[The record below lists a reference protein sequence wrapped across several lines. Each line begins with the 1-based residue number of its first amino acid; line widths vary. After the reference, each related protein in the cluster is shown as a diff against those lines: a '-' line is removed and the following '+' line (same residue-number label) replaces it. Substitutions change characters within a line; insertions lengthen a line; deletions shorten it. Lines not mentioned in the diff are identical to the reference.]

1 MMFQSS
7 DPSPIRVA
15 DLPSLKPTT
24 SNVATVRA
32 LLASGAATT
41 SEDIAAYQEWLDFAE
56 SDGQRDLLRLGRLK
70 HEQNQEAFDAGV
82 RTAMRCREAMRGQLQ
97 VQRDRDVRV
106 RVVEGFV
113 ASEDQSALLALQ
125 NLRDSLYGSVK
136 ACALFPPPSDNPV
149 RMLARGHFT
158 KVATKFC
165 RRDNVQRRTTRHN
178 VRVEENPHVEIAL
191 LRIRSIPTSSVVDC
205 FLFPAT

>member
-1 MMFQSS
+1 
-7 DPSPIRVA
+7 
-15 DLPSLKPTT
+15 
-24 SNVATVRA
+24 
-32 LLASGAATT
+32 
-41 SEDIAAYQEWLDFAE
+41 
-56 SDGQRDLLRLGRLK
+56 
-70 HEQNQEAFDAGV
+70 
-82 RTAMRCREAMRGQLQ
+82 MRGQLQ

-136 ACALFPPPSDNPV
+136 ACALVSPPSDNPV

-178 VRVEENPHVEIAL
+178 VRVEEKSARGDRPASYSEASQHRRSRRL
-191 LRIRSIPTSSVVDC
+191 LFS
-205 FLFPAT
+205 PAT